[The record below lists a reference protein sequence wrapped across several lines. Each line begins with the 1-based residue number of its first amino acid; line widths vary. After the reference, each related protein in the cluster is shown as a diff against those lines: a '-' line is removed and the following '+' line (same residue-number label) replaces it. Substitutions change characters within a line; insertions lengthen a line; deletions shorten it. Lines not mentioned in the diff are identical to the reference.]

1 MTVVESES
9 EDREFQK
16 NLSGRNGTDSMPL
29 TFEYIKTNST
39 APEVIEFVICGKI
52 IRKSNQLITIEK
64 FKKKKKNIVV
74 VNHSIVYKW
83 CFHTT
88 AC

>member
-16 NLSGRNGTDSMPL
+16 DLSGRNGTDSMPL

-64 FKKKKKNIVV
+64 FKKKKKD
-74 VNHSIVYKW
+74 SGGKP
-83 CFHTT
+83 
-88 AC
+88 

>member
-16 NLSGRNGTDSMPL
+16 DLSGRNGTDSMPL

-39 APEVIEFVICGKI
+39 APEVIEFAICGKI

-64 FKKKKKNIVV
+64 LKKKKKKKD
-74 VNHSIVYKW
+74 SGGKP
-83 CFHTT
+83 
-88 AC
+88 